1 MIGRTNLVIVIVI
14 VILAISCKGTQ
25 VVSFTNSSTDFS
37 KFSTYRIVPEQEGD
51 EQFRDTSKVNLDLED
66 IIIEEIEARNYK
78 YHPRADLRIHY
89 RFIANTKT
97 DYNVNTY
104 SGYGRTSY
112 YYNPYSNRY
121 YQPYSVNKRNFYEAI
136 LLIELR
142 DRTTGKSVWQGSLD
156 MRYTKKVKDKK
167 NVLPEAVREIFRSY
181 PYVAGSSK
189 RVTPLNE

>member
-1 MIGRTNLVIVIVI
+1 MVTAICSVILVIG
-14 VILAISCKGTQ
+14 CKGTQ
-25 VVSFTNSSTDFS
+25 VVSFSNSNTDFS
-37 KFSTYRIVPEQEGD
+37 KFQTYRIVPEQEGD
-51 EQFRDTSKVNLDLED
+51 EQFRDTSQLNIELEE

-97 DYNVNTY
+97 DYNVDTY
-104 SGYGRTSY
+104 SGYGQSSY
-112 YYNPYSNRY
+112 YYNPYSNHY
-121 YQPYSVNKRNFYEAI
+121 YQPYSVSKRNFYEAI

-167 NVLPEAVREIFRSY
+167 DVLPEAVREIFRSY
-181 PYVAGSSK
+181 PYVAGSNES
-189 RVTPLNE
+189 VTPLNE